1 VALRGSLYDGENWTG
16 RARGARR
23 ITAGCTGT
31 DYKANVGNGRELNVT
46 PILDKIQGYR

>member
-1 VALRGSLYDGENWTG
+1 LLYDGENWTI
-16 RARGARR
+16 RARGSRR

-31 DYKANVGNGRELNVT
+31 DYKANVGIGRELNVT